1 MVAHQEASKHD
12 PLAWWAH
19 SQSHGW
25 VVLDKNLPKNRNSFD
40 PESYTFIRC
49 RDWSEYEQAEQPWN
63 YKEAGRYL
71 DTLTPAEAIEARREL
86 AGFKQKFAEQF

>member
-1 MVAHQEASKHD
+1 MVAHQEASKSD

-25 VVLDKNLPKNRNSFD
+25 VVLNKNLPNNRNSFD

-71 DTLTPAEAIEARREL
+71 DALPPAEAIEARREL
-86 AGFKQKFAEQF
+86 AEFKQKYAEQF